1 MGIISLEQ
9 KDSILWLGR
18 YTERVYTTIRFF
30 APYFDQMIDGQE
42 DVHKDFCARLEIPDI
57 YKDKKDFLE
66 RYCFDR
72 SNPDSI
78 ASNLMRAY
86 DNAIVL
92 REMLGTETL
101 CYVQLAY
108 YEMQRAA
115 VSDAPMMELQKVM
128 DNIVA
133 FWGSADDSI
142 DDVQVRDILVTG
154 RRIERVDLYAR
165 LRVGREE
172 IRRFVMRLSAR
183 LKRSGLPYPPEQLEK
198 MLMDASLPEPDY
210 SSIIRAVESLFV

>member
-18 YTERVYTTIRFF
+18 YTERVYTTIKFF
-30 APYFDQMIDGQE
+30 APYYDRMIDSPE
-42 DVHKDFCARLEIPDI
+42 DMHQDFCAKLEIPDI
-57 YKDKKDFLE
+57 YENREDFLC
-66 RYCFDR
+66 RYCYDS

-78 ASNLMRAY
+78 ASNLLRAY

-172 IRRFVMRLSAR
+172 IRRFVMRLSTR
-183 LKRSGLPYPPEQLEK
+183 LKRSGLPYAPDQLEQ

-210 SSIIRAVESLFV
+210 DSIIRAVESL

>member
-30 APYFDQMIDGQE
+30 SQYYDRMIDGE
-42 DVHKDFCARLEIPDI
+42 LDIHEEFCARLEIPDI
-57 YKDKKDFLE
+57 YTGKEDFL
-66 RYCFDR
+66 RSYCYSR
-72 SNPDSI
+72 ENMDSI
-78 ASNLMRAY
+78 ASNLSRAY

-101 CYVQLAY
+101 CYVQLAS
-108 YEMQRAA
+108 YEMQKAA
-115 VSDAPMMELQKVM
+115 VSDSPMMELQKVM

-165 LRVGREE
+165 LRVGRDE

-183 LKRSGLPYPPEQLEK
+183 LKRSGLPYAPEHLEK

-210 SSIIRAVESLFV
+210 DGIIRAVESL

>member
-1 MGIISLEQ
+1 MGTISLEQ

-30 APYFDQMIDGQE
+30 SQYYDKMIDAPQDIHQE
-42 DVHKDFCARLEIPDI
+42 FCARLEIPDI
-57 YKDKKDFLE
+57 YSGKEDFL
-66 RYCFDR
+66 R
-72 SNPDSI
+72 SYGYSKENPDSI
-78 ASNLMRAY
+78 ASNLSRAY

-101 CYVQLAY
+101 CYVQLAS

-133 FWGSADDSI
+133 FWGSADDAI

-172 IRRFVMRLSAR
+172 MRRFVTRLSAR
-183 LKRSGLPYPPEQLEK
+183 LKRSGLPYDPTQLEQ

-210 SSIIRAVESLFV
+210 NGIIRAVESL

>member
-1 MGIISLEQ
+1 MGIISLAQ
-9 KDSILWLGR
+9 KESILWLGR

-30 APYFDQMIDGQE
+30 APYYDRMIDSPE
-42 DVHKDFCARLEIPDI
+42 DMHQDFCAKLEIPDI
-57 YKDKKDFLE
+57 YESREDFLR

-72 SNPDSI
+72 ENPDSI
-78 ASNLMRAY
+78 ASNLVRAY
-86 DNAIVL
+86 DDAIVL

-101 CYVQLAY
+101 CYVQLAL
-108 YEMQRAA
+108 YEMQKAA
-115 VSDAPMMELQKVM
+115 ASEAPMMELQKVM

-142 DDVQVRDILVTG
+142 DEIQVRDILVTG

-172 IRRFVMRLSAR
+172 IRRFVMRLASR
-183 LKRSGLPYPPEQLEK
+183 LKRSGLPYDPKLLEQ
-198 MLMDASLPEPDY
+198 MMMDASLPEPDY
-210 SSIIRAVESLFV
+210 AGIIREVESL

>member
-30 APYFDQMIDGQE
+30 SQYYDKMIDGPEDIHQE
-42 DVHKDFCARLEIPDI
+42 FCAQLEIPDI
-57 YKDKKDFLE
+57 YKDKEDFLR
-66 RYCFDR
+66 RYCYDPE
-72 SNPDSI
+72 NPDSI
-78 ASNLMRAY
+78 ASNLQRAY

-101 CYVQLAY
+101 CYVQLAL

-154 RRIERVDLYAR
+154 RRVERVDLYAR
-165 LRVGREE
+165 LRVGRDEM
-172 IRRFVMRLSAR
+172 RRFVMRLAAR
-183 LKRSGLPYPPEQLEK
+183 LKRSGLSYAPDQLEQL
-198 MLMDASLPEPDY
+198 LMDASLPEPDY
-210 SSIIRAVESLFV
+210 NSVIRAVESL

>member
-18 YTERVYTTIRFF
+18 YTERVYTTIKFF
-30 APYFDQMIDGQE
+30 APYYDRMIDSPE
-42 DVHKDFCARLEIPDI
+42 DMHQDFCAKLEIPDI
-57 YKDKKDFLE
+57 YENRQDFLR
-66 RYCFDR
+66 RYCYDS

-78 ASNLMRAY
+78 ASNLLRAY

-172 IRRFVMRLSAR
+172 IRRFVMRLSTR
-183 LKRSGLPYPPEQLEK
+183 LKRSGLPYAPDQLEQ

-210 SSIIRAVESLFV
+210 DNIIRAVESL

>member
-1 MGIISLEQ
+1 MGIISLGQ

-18 YTERVYTTIRFF
+18 YTERVYTTIKFF
-30 APYFDQMIDGQE
+30 APYYDRMIDSPE
-42 DVHKDFCARLEIPDI
+42 DMHQDFCAKLEIPDI
-57 YKDKKDFLE
+57 YEGREDFLR
-66 RYCFDR
+66 RYCYDS

-78 ASNLMRAY
+78 ASNLLRAY

-172 IRRFVMRLSAR
+172 IRRFVMRLTTR
-183 LKRSGLPYPPEQLEK
+183 LKRSGLPYQPERLEQ

-210 SSIIRAVESLFV
+210 DSIIRAVESL

>member
-18 YTERVYTTIRFF
+18 YTERVYTTIKFF
-30 APYFDQMIDGQE
+30 APYYDRMIDSPE
-42 DVHKDFCARLEIPDI
+42 DMHQDFCAKLEIPDI
-57 YKDKKDFLE
+57 YENREDFLR
-66 RYCFDR
+66 RYCYDS

-78 ASNLMRAY
+78 ASNLLRAY

-172 IRRFVMRLSAR
+172 IRRFVMRLSTR
-183 LKRSGLPYPPEQLEK
+183 LKRSGLPYAPDQLEQ

-210 SSIIRAVESLFV
+210 DNIIRAVESL

>member
-30 APYFDQMIDGQE
+30 SQYYDKMIDGPEDIHQE
-42 DVHKDFCARLEIPDI
+42 FCGQLEIPDI
-57 YKDKKDFLE
+57 YTDKEDFLR
-66 RYCFDR
+66 RYCYDAE
-72 SNPDSI
+72 NPDSI
-78 ASNLMRAY
+78 ASNLQRAY

-101 CYVQLAY
+101 CYVQLAL

-165 LRVGREE
+165 LRVGRDEM
-172 IRRFVMRLSAR
+172 RRFVMRLAAR
-183 LKRSGLPYPPEQLEK
+183 LKRSGLSYAPDQLEQL
-198 MLMDASLPEPDY
+198 LMDASLPEPDY
-210 SSIIRAVESLFV
+210 NSVIRAVESL